1 MLADRTRHPF
11 NLERLI
17 EYSRALVS
25 ALPEA
30 TVLVVDSDETV
41 WVGEGE
47 LLESRGHRAGA
58 ISGRRLEEILSPAT
72 RDMLIARYRA
82 ALAGESQ
89 SFDYRT
95 VDGHRLCWIQLT
107 PVYFGEPAPTGIIA
121 VLQDVTQ
128 RQSLTA
134 ELHSE
139 RERRQV
145 AEEMAGLGYW
155 EVDIDT
161 GRVAM
166 SEGALRLLGARQPR
180 ETSLAGLLAHFDAP
194 DRPHLV
200 AALGQASD
208 HGVGEYEC
216 DLQALDGVRRR
227 LLMRGTRSVAAD
239 GRAVIAGTSFDIT
252 RLRAAEEARGE
263 SEALFRQGFDN
274 SPIGMVLT
282 EPASGRYLQVNDA
295 FCRLLDRGR
304 DELLELS
311 LNDVTH
317 PDDAVAD
324 EAARAELAAGAVA
337 HYECERRHLR
347 PDGSLV
353 WTSAHTVPVY
363 HGHRIRGFF
372 CQLVDLTARKEREEQ
387 LMRDAGDL
395 ERLEQTRSALA
406 DDRLVL
412 HAQPIVALCSG
423 VIVGREL
430 LVRLRDEEGRLVPPS
445 EFLPVA
451 ERYGS
456 IREIDQWV
464 TQRAVELAAAG
475 DPVEV
480 NLSAASVG
488 DDEMLE
494 SIREALERT
503 GADPA
508 LVVFEVTETA
518 LMADVDRGRVFAT
531 AVRALGCRFALDDF
545 GTGYGT
551 FTYLKHIPIDY
562 LKIDIEFVR
571 DLLNSQDDE
580 RLVRAI
586 VAMARDL
593 GKTTIAEGVEDA
605 ATLERLRE
613 LGVDQAQGYHI
624 GRPAEIHLP
633 GRSADSHVP
642 GRAADIHLPGG
653 PADIHLPG
661 GPADI
666 HLPGGP
672 ADIPVPAGAPWP
684 GRSAQP
690 ARVGD

>member
-1 MLADRTRHPF
+1 MDRNVLADGMRHPF

-30 TVLVVDSDETV
+30 TVLVVDRDETV

-47 LLESRGHRAGA
+47 LLVSRGHPPGT
-58 ISGRRLEEILSPAT
+58 ISGRRLDEIVPPAR

-82 ALAGESQ
+82 ALAGETQ
-89 SFDYRT
+89 SFDYCT
-95 VDGHRLCWIQLT
+95 VDGRRRCWIQLT
-107 PVYFGEPAPTGIIA
+107 PVYFGEPAPAGIIA

-128 RQSLTA
+128 RQTLTA

-155 EVDIDT
+155 EVDLDT

-166 SEGALRLLGARQPR
+166 SEGALRLLGCPQSP
-180 ETSLAGLLAHFDAP
+180 ETSLRGLLTHFDSA
-194 DRPHLV
+194 DRPHIV
-200 AALGQASD
+200 AALGQASE
-208 HGVGEYEC
+208 HGVAEYEC
-216 DLQALDGVRRR
+216 DLHAQDGVRRR

-239 GRAVIAGTSFDIT
+239 GRTVIAGTSFDIT
-252 RLRAAEEARGE
+252 QLRAAEEARGE

-274 SPIGMVLT
+274 SPIGMVLM
-282 EPASGRYLQVNDA
+282 EPVSGRYLQVNDA
-295 FCRLLDRGR
+295 FCRLLGRGG

-311 LNDVTH
+311 LRDVTH
-317 PDDAVAD
+317 PDDAAAD

-337 HYECERRHLR
+337 HYECERRYLR
-347 PDGSLV
+347 PDGCVV

-363 HGHRIRGFF
+363 HGHQIRGFF

-406 DDRLVL
+406 DDRLLL
-412 HAQPIVALCSG
+412 HAQPIVELGSRE
-423 VIVGREL
+423 VVGLEL
-430 LVRLRDEEGRLVPPS
+430 LVRLRDEEGRIVPPGD
-445 EFLPVA
+445 FLPVA

-475 DPVEV
+475 APVEV

-488 DDEMLE
+488 DDEMLAT
-494 SIREALERT
+494 IRDALERT
-503 GADPA
+503 GANPA

-531 AVRALGCRFALDDF
+531 AVRELGCRFALDDF

-571 DLLNSQDDE
+571 DLLNSQEDE

-605 ATLERLRE
+605 LTLERLRE

-633 GRSADSHVP
+633 GRP
-642 GRAADIHLPGG
+642 AAV
-653 PADIHLPG
+653 
-661 GPADI
+661 
-666 HLPGGP
+666 
-672 ADIPVPAGAPWP
+672 PVPAG
-684 GRSAQP
+684 
-690 ARVGD
+690 